1 MYENVFIKGKE
12 TGLRQVTIKDVA
24 ALAGVS
30 ISSVSRY
37 LTDPTSIRAAAAIS
51 VSKAIGEL
59 NYIPNPFAQNLK
71 SESTNIIA
79 VILPDIS
86 DHFFSEAC
94 KAICN
99 LFYMYDYTVM
109 ICDTDGNPEKERHYV
124 DDMVRNRCAG
134 IMLVPCGKNTGYIK
148 EVLLRFPRLMLFDR
162 LEPEV
167 PVDMVSEDNLRSGY
181 ILTRHMLDKGH
192 RRLAVLNGLENS
204 VNMHYRLEGVRKALA
219 EEGLILED
227 EYSLINLRSK
237 VDAAQALERLVRK
250 PDCPRCILACNTHL
264 LEGIVIAAS
273 RMKLSVPDE
282 YSLAGFSVDDP
293 RHLFPFPVP
302 AVVQNP
308 SALGTRAGEMML
320 KRLRGNIKNPTPK
333 ILMLDTEL
341 ISG

>member
-1 MYENVFIKGKE
+1 LKPI
-12 TGLRQVTIKDVA
+12 TIKDVA
-24 ALAGVS
+24 KLAQVS

-37 LTDPTSIRAAAAIS
+37 LTDPTSIRPAAAIS
-51 VSKAIGEL
+51 VSKAIKEL

-86 DHFFSEAC
+86 DHFFSESC

-99 LFYMYDYTVM
+99 LFYMYNYAVM
-109 ICDTDGNPEKERHYV
+109 ICDTDGDPEKERRYV

-134 IMLVPCGKNTGYIK
+134 IMLVPCGRNTEYLK
-148 EVLLRFPRLMLFDR
+148 EVLSRFPRLMLFDR
-162 LEPEV
+162 LEPEI
-167 PVDMVSEDNLRSGY
+167 PADMVSEDNLRSGY
-181 ILTRHMLDKGH
+181 ILARHMLNSGH
-192 RRLAVLNGLENS
+192 RRFAVLNGLENS
-204 VNMHYRLEGVRKALA
+204 VNMHYRLNGVQKALA
-219 EEGLILED
+219 EAGLVLED
-227 EYSLINLRSK
+227 EYSLVNLRSK
-237 VDAAQALERLVRK
+237 VDAAQALEQLVKK
-250 PDCPRCILACNTHL
+250 PGCPHCILACNTHL

-273 RMKLSVPDE
+273 RMKLSVPDD

-308 SALGTRAGEMML
+308 TALGTQAGEMML
-320 KRLRGNIKNPTPK
+320 KRLRGNIKNPAPK
-333 ILMLDTEL
+333 IVMLDTEL

>member
-1 MYENVFIKGKE
+1 MKPI
-12 TGLRQVTIKDVA
+12 TIKDVA
-24 ALAGVS
+24 RLAQVS

-37 LTDPTSIRAAAAIS
+37 LTDPTSIRPAAAIS
-51 VSKAIGEL
+51 VNKAIMEL

-99 LFYMYDYTVM
+99 LFYMYNYTVM
-109 ICDTDGNPEKERHYV
+109 ICDTNGEPEKERHYV
-124 DDMVRNRCAG
+124 DDMARNRCAG
-134 IMLVPCGKNTGYIK
+134 IMLVPCGKNTEYLK
-148 EVLLRFPRLMLFDR
+148 EVLSRFPRLMLFDR
-162 LEPEV
+162 LEPGI
-167 PVDMVSEDNLRSGY
+167 PADMVSEDNLRSGY
-181 ILTRHMLDKGH
+181 ILTRHMLNQGH
-192 RRLAVLNGLENS
+192 RRFVVLNGLENS
-204 VNMHYRLEGVRKALA
+204 VNMHYRLNGVRKALMEA
-219 EEGLILED
+219 GLTLED
-227 EYSLINLRSK
+227 EYSLVNLRSK
-237 VDAAQALERLVRK
+237 VDAAQALERLVKK
-250 PDCPRCILACNTHL
+250 PGCPRCILACNTHL

-308 SALGTRAGEMML
+308 AALGTQAGEVML
-320 KRLRGNIKNPTPK
+320 KRLRGNIKNSAPK
-333 ILMLDTEL
+333 IVMLDTKL
-341 ISG
+341 DFAGSDR